1 MIKAK
6 YACYKEIFLK
16 ILSSFAEQAVQKITS
31 WIDLFPKTY
40 FLIYWFEWAEK
51 PKWKCMAEDIYM
63 RKLLKYFNGFPRTKS
78 YFLTQ
83 FVQKNKINTSNLM
96 VKIIEVIWPEA
107 PDYNSASQCKKIS
120 ANSTEIHRTK
130 GNKWLDELKTTLLLR
145 DSTLGNLKG

>member
-1 MIKAK
+1 MNSIFCLLLSINQAPLVSLFIVDVLMFVWFLEKKGVRKSRRRSGLPVNRFRKVFRIVIKAK

-16 ILSSFAEQAVQKITS
+16 ILSSFAEQAVQKIIS

-40 FLIYWFEWAEK
+40 FLIYLFEWAEK

-83 FVQKNKINTSNLM
+83 FAQKK
-96 VKIIEVIWPEA
+96 
-107 PDYNSASQCKKIS
+107 
-120 ANSTEIHRTK
+120 
-130 GNKWLDELKTTLLLR
+130 
-145 DSTLGNLKG
+145 

>member
-1 MIKAK
+1 
-6 YACYKEIFLK
+6 
-16 ILSSFAEQAVQKITS
+16 
-31 WIDLFPKTY
+31 
-40 FLIYWFEWAEK
+40 
-51 PKWKCMAEDIYM
+51 MAEDIYM
-63 RKLLKYFNGFPRTKS
+63 WKLLKYFNGFPRTKS

-83 FVQKNKINTSNLM
+83 FVQKNKRKTSNLM

-130 GNKWLDELKTTLLLR
+130 GNKWLDELKPTLLLR